1 MSGPLYQIAINR
13 GDLRFKVSPSSQT
26 WEMLFLESRST
37 FLCPRDPSHIFLQLY
52 CDRKIEHALC
62 NLKTQ
67 IMSTSI
73 QNPCASEEIN
83 CFKVKLF
90 CISLYTKYKLHAQKA
105 GSSTAI
111 KYLKVWILKCFPSHT
126 ACFQTLIPDQII
138 IPLIIKTY
146 ASNSLLF
153 PLVPRCLSDS
163 DNKQVPY
170 L

>member
-1 MSGPLYQIAINR
+1 MSSLLYKIATNW
-13 GDLRFKVSPSSQT
+13 GELRFKGYFSLQT
-26 WEMLFLESRST
+26 FCKVGVLS
-37 FLCPRDPSHIFLQLY
+37 PRDPSHVFCHVYTAGKFELV
-52 CDRKIEHALC
+52 LC
-62 NLKTQ
+62 NLKTL
-67 IMSTSI
+67 ITSMSI

-90 CISLYTKYKLHAQKA
+90 CISLYTKYMLYANKA
-105 GSSTAI
+105 GSSIAI

-138 IPLIIKTY
+138 IPLIIKRY

-153 PLVPRCLSDS
+153 SVIPRCLSDS